1 MVEVK
6 MRDKLDIALKLAF
19 ETRTPLL
26 ISGLAGIGKTERI
39 RKFFTD
45 KNMKFFELHSSQNE
59 VADLIGI
66 PIIKQENGESVVVWS
81 PPFWVKQILDWIKDG
96 YEVGIL
102 VDELNR
108 GTEEVQKALFPLF
121 RDYRLHQHFFDKSKV
136 YIIGAINPANHKKT
150 SYFVNEIDPAFAN
163 DIYLLELDE
172 KFVYSLEFVR
182 KWLEYA
188 ELNKF
193 NESVIEFIK
202 NFNKFIYVFPSNSD
216 IRSTTPRSLEK
227 FSRIL
232 YYIESLKE
240 DSSYSIQE
248 ITNMIDEAAEATLGA
263 ETANNFKIFYRQK
276 SFIIDYKE
284 IKRLLNENPFY
295 ITDYFEIKMQE
306 IKTEKLDKI
315 KDKIMSNINENGYVK
330 ECINPI
336 TIRYN
341 IISLISNY
349 DLNIKST
356 DLNTLL
362 LLIYICP
369 ADTIVSLVREIQT
382 GTDKILIKN
391 LNSFLKLLPSEVI
404 KAIVTLPE

>member
-1 MVEVK
+1 
-6 MRDKLDIALKLAF
+6 
-19 ETRTPLL
+19 
-26 ISGLAGIGKTERI
+26 
-39 RKFFTD
+39 
-45 KNMKFFELHSSQNE
+45 
-59 VADLIGI
+59 
-66 PIIKQENGESVVVWS
+66 
-81 PPFWVKQILDWIKDG
+81 
-96 YEVGIL
+96 
-102 VDELNR
+102 
-108 GTEEVQKALFPLF
+108 
-121 RDYRLHQHFFDKSKV
+121 
-136 YIIGAINPANHKKT
+136 
-150 SYFVNEIDPAFAN
+150 
-163 DIYLLELDE
+163 
-172 KFVYSLEFVR
+172 
-182 KWLEYA
+182 
-188 ELNKF
+188 
-193 NESVIEFIK
+193 
-202 NFNKFIYVFPSNSD
+202 
-216 IRSTTPRSLEK
+216 
-227 FSRIL
+227 
-232 YYIESLKE
+232 
-240 DSSYSIQE
+240 
-248 ITNMIDEAAEATLGA
+248 MIDEAAEATLGA

-391 LNSFLKLLPSEVI
+391 LNSFLKLLSSEVI